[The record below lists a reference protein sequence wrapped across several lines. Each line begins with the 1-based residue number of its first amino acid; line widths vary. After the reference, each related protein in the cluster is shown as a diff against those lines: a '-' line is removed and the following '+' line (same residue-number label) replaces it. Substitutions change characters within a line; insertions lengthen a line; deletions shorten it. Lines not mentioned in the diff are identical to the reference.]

1 MKLDKK
7 AFKSFM
13 REFLE
18 SVNEFNKS
26 HYQYRD
32 SFLRH
37 YIPSHSTLMKRT
49 ATNGTVVILKGR
61 T

>member
-1 MKLDKK
+1 MELDKK

-18 SVNEFNKS
+18 SVNEFNKL

-32 SFLRH
+32 LLLRNN
-37 YIPSHSTLMKRT
+37 SLSSS
-49 ATNGTVVILKGR
+49 
-61 T
+61 